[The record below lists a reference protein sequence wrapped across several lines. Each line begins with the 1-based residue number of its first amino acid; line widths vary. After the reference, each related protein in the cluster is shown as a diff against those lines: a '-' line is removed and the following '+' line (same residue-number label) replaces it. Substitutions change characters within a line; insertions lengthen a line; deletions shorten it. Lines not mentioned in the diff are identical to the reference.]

1 MIKSNNLLTLSGN
14 IIIERDPSVS
24 EKIDKMNA
32 GHVVEFKRCEL
43 SELSNNS
50 VTSKSFFNDDVFLA
64 GVRGFCFF
72 PERPEL
78 KFRDLPAHFVKY
90 TDTVFFNSDPSG
102 FMEYFDFCSGYFEH
116 HQSIISSRFLD
127 SGSVDFIA
135 FHAKRTKL
143 LTLFLDLV
151 FIDSKSCFTAIISCA
166 GNGDVAIREVFS
178 VEFNLNALIGSNGL
192 VDSSASLIFNTLT
205 SCLVSLISMDYSLF
219 CSCISESTKDVIMS
233 IQLENFNK
241 VVKNDLLLS
250 GLSEDN
256 YESIDK
262 IKSDMFLFFSKVI
275 DIMLK

>member
-1 MIKSNNLLTLSGN
+1 MRKNNKVLTLSGN
-14 IIIERDPSVS
+14 IIIERDSSIS

-43 SELSNNS
+43 PELSNNS
-50 VTSKSFFNDDVFLA
+50 VTSRSFFNDDIFLA

-78 KFRDLPAHFVKY
+78 NLRDLPAHFVKY
-90 TDTVFFNSDPSG
+90 TDTAFFNSDPSD
-102 FMEYFDFCSGYFEH
+102 FIEYFDFCSGYFDH
-116 HQSIISSRFLD
+116 HQAIISSRFLD

-166 GNGDVAIREVFS
+166 GKGDAAIREVFS
-178 VEFNLNALIGSNGL
+178 VEFNLNKLVGFNGL

-241 VVKNDLLLS
+241 VVKNDFLLS

-262 IKSDMFLFFSKVI
+262 IKSDMFLFFSKVV